1 MNKMLQHNEKA
12 NLSNRWKTVKKT
24 EKSIQFYIYKF
35 TMLSITYLKKEGST
49 KFSKELAPIKN

>member
-12 NLSNRWKTVKKT
+12 NLSNRWKAVKKT

-49 KFSKELAPIKN
+49 KF

>member
-49 KFSKELAPIKN
+49 KF